1 MTIIEMLSQSVIL
14 TVLGMGIVFSFLIV
28 LVIVISFIG
37 KLISARIPSQNV
49 IVSGN
54 PVSQIPQGTRTE
66 NNPQITAAI
75 MAAVNEYQ
83 KSHNIQG
90 KE

>member
-1 MTIIEMLSQSVIL
+1 MLGQSAIL

-37 KLISARIPSQNV
+37 KLINARIPKQKV

-54 PVSQIPQGTRTE
+54 PASQILQEKGTE
-66 NNPQITAAI
+66 NTPQITAVI
-75 MAAVNEYQ
+75 TAAVNEYR
-83 KSHNIQG
+83 KSPNIQG